1 MFIDDLRSLN
11 HQYFDILKSKIE
23 SGVITNSEG
32 SNSQANLPA
41 KVTIKDIQ
49 EKIRLFIL
57 NAKIFEKSMKLFT
70 GLSKYNCFT

>member
-1 MFIDDLRSLN
+1 MSLKLCLLRSLN

-23 SGVITNSEG
+23 SGLINNSND
-32 SNSQANLPA
+32 SNSPVNLPA
-41 KVTIKDIQ
+41 KMTIKEIQ

-70 GLSKYNCFT
+70 GLLKK